1 MQKLLFYLVILFLP
15 TQLGKHFWPDFSY
28 VQGIRVDYLSPTL
41 YITDILIFS
50 LFILW
55 MVSMFKIFTSRIR
68 NNESRIRGKT
78 VIHNSYFLILPAVFL
93 LLGIVMSRSPLAGWY
108 GLLKLFEFC
117 FLGIYVAYEV
127 KFKKDFILIATIFS
141 AGVLFESFLAIAQFI
156 NKGSIGGLFYFFGE
170 RTFNAQTPGIAN
182 ASLDGQVV
190 LRPYGTFSHPNV
202 LAGHL
207 TIALAIV
214 ISNFQFQI
222 SNFKKIMFYM
232 SLVLGSLALLL
243 AMSRVTIALW
253 LVIVM
258 LNLFIMFNG
267 IRNKKLGTRNKKP
280 IIHYSLFI
288 ILLFVGIL
296 ILSPISSRFA
306 NLSSTDESVVVREKL
321 VESSFA
327 MIKDSPVFGV
337 GINNFLINL
346 PFYQKPTTTSLF
358 TYLQPVHN
366 IFFLIATQTGIVG
379 LSFFAWFIFITT
391 RRIKNEKFIIHNSLF
406 IILFIVLVL
415 GMFDHYFL
423 TLQQGQLLFA
433 FVLGLS
439 WAKKI

>member
-1 MQKLLFYLVILFLP
+1 
-15 TQLGKHFWPDFSY
+15 
-28 VQGIRVDYLSPTL
+28 
-41 YITDILIFS
+41 
-50 LFILW
+50 
-55 MVSMFKIFTSRIR
+55 
-68 NNESRIRGKT
+68 
-78 VIHNSYFLILPAVFL
+78 
-93 LLGIVMSRSPLAGWY
+93 
-108 GLLKLFEFC
+108 
-117 FLGIYVAYEV
+117 
-127 KFKKDFILIATIFS
+127 
-141 AGVLFESFLAIAQFI
+141 
-156 NKGSIGGLFYFFGE
+156 
-170 RTFNAQTPGIAN
+170 
-182 ASLDGQVV
+182 
-190 LRPYGTFSHPNV
+190 
-202 LAGHL
+202 
-207 TIALAIV
+207 
-214 ISNFQFQI
+214 
-222 SNFKKIMFYM
+222 M

-253 LVIVM
+253 LFIVM

-337 GINNFLINL
+337 GMNNFLINL